1 MYYSAVAAG
10 RVRRVRACGVRACV
24 CVNMP
29 ARTHVVAALTR
40 EINITLFNIFAT
52 SCT

>member
-1 MYYSAVAAG
+1 MYYSVQHMVCRCV
-10 RVRRVRACGVRACV
+10 RVC

-29 ARTHVVAALTR
+29 RAYTHVIAALTL

>member
-1 MYYSAVAAG
+1 MYYSVHHLCVVAM
-10 RVRRVRACGVRACV
+10 RVC

-29 ARTHVVAALTR
+29 RAYTHVNAAFTL